1 MAQKRTAKT
10 PSKSRPKAARR
21 RSTTAGGAATGRSA
35 AQPFRLRASVK
46 LEPGAPALQ
55 TRNVAVHVK
64 GELVPPARGV
74 TTATASGVAPD
85 DVLEIE
91 FAEGQRVWIRADDYR
106 AQYGGAAAR
115 DASGEVLTL
124 PADLQVMPTPM
135 QNRGVVA
142 WVVKSVKIL
151 GIDLPAMTAAQI
163 ARAVESRASAHRPGL
178 GLYSCRLETD
188 RFALHSAKL
197 PASEESDAKPW
208 LLFIHGTASS
218 TWGSFGDLWS
228 PERARE
234 LKALA
239 ARYGE
244 RVLAFE
250 HETLAV
256 SPIQNAGQL
265 AALLPAGARV
275 HLLTHSR
282 GGLVAE
288 LLCRGGAAVPFEPQ
302 EIAQLA
308 RDKRYTARGPSG
320 KSEVEWLRALDKA
333 LRTRAITVERL
344 VRVACPALG
353 TTLASGRLDRW
364 LSVVGSVAGV
374 ALPSTPMADA
384 FADIGDF
391 AAAVIK
397 QRTDPRT
404 LPGLEAMMPD
414 SGVVRLANA
423 GSSNAAGDLT
433 VIAGDIEPDAW
444 WARLVVWMT
453 DRFYDGDH
461 DLIVNTASM
470 YGGLSR
476 AGQALLSYHKG
487 PSVNHFTYFRN
498 AGSAGQIV
506 RGLMRAPGDTAGFE
520 HLEQPGQTPEALD
533 TLIARAVIVKPSPKP
548 RPVAIVIPGI
558 MGSELFA
565 GNDRIWISILRL
577 IGGGLKRIAIG
588 APKIT
593 PWQPIVR
600 YYGELQNY
608 LEGSHKVVAFG
619 FDWRLPVE
627 REAQRLAKV
636 VREELKTAEPA
647 GMPVRILAHSMGGLV
662 ARTMIANHA
671 EVWQQMCRHAGARL
685 LMLGT
690 PNGGSHAITELIV
703 AQSSALRGLA
713 TLDRKHQLRDLL
725 DIVTRFPGVLAMLP
739 KDTREDWF
747 SHDTWVRYHR
757 LADAGWVLPQKSDLE
772 AARRFREA
780 FDRAPIDRDRM
791 LYVAGNADVTVA
803 GMYYDSAARQIRFQ
817 GTSRGDGRV
826 TWDSGIPP
834 DVRTWYMDV
843 EHGDLCAYAP
853 AFPALKQLFETGDTM
868 LLPRTPRV
876 PRAAAELFPMPR
888 APEELFPS
896 EEALTAAVL
905 GAGGRKHRQRP
916 RREPPVQVRVVHGNL
931 HFASH
936 PVVVGHY
943 EGDTILSAEKAL
955 DVALAG
961 ALSERHQLGRYPG
974 ELGTAALFVNP
985 ALRADPLA
993 TPQGA
998 IVVGLGMPGTLSAQT
1013 LTETTTAA
1021 LLEYVLEWEKH
1032 AAVHPAAVIDQGFKR
1047 HSVSLLL
1054 IGTAAGGVSVS
1065 DSVYA
1070 MLTAV
1075 ARSNDA
1081 LSAARQDARILQVEL
1096 VEVWE
1101 DRAIQA
1107 VRAFP
1112 GINTDP
1118 QLRGRFDFPAVLNE
1132 VKGGRRRRTYSEP
1145 PGWWHRTQILGGR
1158 ETGDAS
1164 TQPLRFTTTTRRARS
1179 EVRLLGTQRALVD
1192 QFVTEAIGTTRD
1204 NRRISR
1210 TLFELLLPN
1219 ELKEAAPDQDN
1230 MVLVLDESAARYP
1243 WELLEDPSGSRG
1255 EPLVIRHGILRQLET
1270 REFRESPQGTTE
1282 LSALVIGDPVS
1293 SLVPLPGAQREAET
1307 VARTLQAEGKL
1318 RVEKR
1323 IRPVAQEVIEA
1334 LYLRPYRVVHL
1345 AGHGIYRFPRAGLPG
1360 VSAPAPVPGAT
1371 GSKEQE
1377 TQPQTV
1383 TGMVIGDGMFLTPV
1397 EVRQMRSVPDLVFI
1411 NCCHLGYI
1419 EAGGRGDSGL
1429 REYNVFAAN
1438 VATEYIGMGVRAV
1451 IAAGWAVDDA
1461 AAMTFATA
1469 FYNHML
1475 AGVPFGE
1482 SVKRAR
1488 RETYDLHTST
1498 NTWGAYQCYGDP
1510 DFRLVRDGVE
1520 SRGAPWE
1527 PSFASAAE
1535 AAAEIEDLTA
1545 TLATAAGTLP
1555 DWLRGQLGRICA
1567 ELNRLGWMS
1576 KGPIRTALAR
1586 AYGEAL
1592 CFEEAVDHYCSAFE
1606 GDPGAMTARDVEQMA
1621 NLMSRS
1627 AVELWLRGQQTGG
1640 GADGAARI
1648 ERAIA
1653 LIQWLL
1659 NPPPQTSGA
1668 GKAEPG
1674 ATVERLSLLGSAYKR
1689 RAWIGVEV
1697 PGSLERM
1704 QDAYSRALQLA
1715 QASRRNDA
1723 YPLLNQLFGQLVLN
1737 WHGID
1742 AALLTVEALDAQLE
1756 PVSSALRARL
1766 ATTKEFWDVVML
1778 ADIELLE
1785 ALVAGSLHERRAA
1798 IGELYREARKLA
1810 SPREFASVLDQIGF
1824 LAAMCRRAQPE
1835 LAAELEGLAHGV
1847 RPPAVGEPGVSTDDA
1862 RTVGKSAKPAQT
1874 KEQPAPKAARKQKP
1888 APRRKGRPG
1897 SASQ

>member
-1 MAQKRTAKT
+1 L
-10 PSKSRPKAARR
+10 S
-21 RSTTAGGAATGRSA
+21 
-35 AQPFRLRASVK
+35 
-46 LEPGAPALQ
+46 
-55 TRNVAVHVK
+55 
-64 GELVPPARGV
+64 
-74 TTATASGVAPD
+74 VAPD

-91 FAEGQRVWIRADDYR
+91 LTEGQRVWIRADDYR
-106 AQYGGAAAR
+106 AQYGGTPTR
-115 DASGEVLTL
+115 DASGDVLAL
-124 PADLQVMPTPM
+124 RADLQVMPTAM
-135 QNRGVVA
+135 QNRGVIA

-151 GIDLPAMTAAQI
+151 GIDLPAMTAVQI
-163 ARAVESRASAHRPGL
+163 ARAVETRASARRPGL
-178 GLYSCRLETD
+178 GLFSCALETNG
-188 RFALHSAKL
+188 FALQPARL
-197 PASEESDAKPW
+197 PAEQQSDPKPW
-208 LLFIHGTASS
+208 LVLIHGTASS

-228 PERARE
+228 PERQRE
-234 LKALA
+234 LKALNA
-239 ARYGE
+239 QYGH

-256 SPIQNAGQL
+256 SPIQNAMHL
-265 AALLPAGARV
+265 ATLLPAGARV

-288 LLCRGGAAVPFEPQ
+288 LLCRGRAAVPFEPQ
-302 EIAQLA
+302 EIARLA
-308 RDKRYTARGPSG
+308 RDKRYAGRGPSG
-320 KSEVEWLRALDKA
+320 KSELEWLRALDKA
-333 LRTRAITVERL
+333 LRTRAIAVDRL
-344 VRVACPALG
+344 VRVACPTLG

-374 ALPSTPMADA
+374 ALPGTPMAEA

-414 SGVVRLANA
+414 SGVVRLV
-423 GSSNAAGDLT
+423 NAAGTNVEGDLT

-470 YGGLSR
+470 YGGLPR

-498 AGSAGQIV
+498 AESASQVV
-506 RGLMRAPGDTAGFE
+506 RGLTHAREDVSGFE
-520 HLEQPGQTPEALD
+520 RLEQPSPKPETLE
-533 TLIARAVIVKPSPKP
+533 TLIARAVVIKPSPKP
-548 RPVAIVIPGI
+548 RPVVIVIPGI

-565 GNDRIWISILRL
+565 GNDRIWISVLRL
-577 IGGGLKRIAIG
+577 IAGGLGRLAIG

-627 REAQRLAKV
+627 REAARLAQV
-636 VREELKTAEPA
+636 IGEELKTAQPA

-662 ARTMIANHA
+662 TRTMIANHGD
-671 EVWQQMCRHAGARL
+671 VWQQMCKHAGARV

-703 AQSSALRGLA
+703 GQSSTLRGVE
-713 TLDRKHQLRDLL
+713 TLDVEHDSRELL

-747 SHDTWVRYHR
+747 SHDTWSRYHR
-757 LADAGWVLPQKSDLE
+757 LAGADWVLPQKSDLE

-780 FDRAPIDRDRM
+780 FDRAPIDRERM

-803 GMYYDSAARQIRFQ
+803 GMYYDSASAEIRFQ

-834 DVRTWYMDV
+834 GVPTWYMDV

-853 AFPALKQLFETGDTM
+853 AFPALKQLLETGRTM
-868 LLPRTPRV
+868 LLPQTPRV

-888 APEELFPS
+888 APEELFPT
-896 EEALTAAVL
+896 EEALTTAVL
-905 GAGGRKHRQRP
+905 GAGGRKHRKRP
-916 RREPPVQVRVVHGNL
+916 RRDPPVQVRVVHGNL

-936 PVVVGHY
+936 PVMVGHY
-943 EGDTILSAEKAL
+943 EGDAILSAEKAL
-955 DVALAG
+955 DVALNG
-961 ALSERHQLGRYPG
+961 ELTERHQLGRYPG
-974 ELGTAALFVNP
+974 ALGSSALFVNP
-985 ALRADPLA
+985 ALRGDPLA

-998 IVVGLGMPGTLSAQT
+998 IVMGLGVPGALSAQT
-1013 LTETTTAA
+1013 LTDTVTTT

-1032 AAVHPAAVIDQGFKR
+1032 AAVRPAAITAEGFKR
-1047 HSVSLLL
+1047 HGVSLLL

-1075 ARSNDA
+1075 ARANDA
-1081 LSAARQDARILQVEL
+1081 LAAANQDARILQAEL

-1107 VRAFP
+1107 VSAFP
-1112 GINTDP
+1112 GVNADP
-1118 QLRGRFDFPAVLNE
+1118 QLQGRFDFPAVLTDA
-1132 VKGGRRRRTYSEP
+1132 KGGRRRRTYSEP
-1145 PGWWHRTQILGGR
+1145 PGWWHRTQILGGVDAGD
-1158 ETGDAS
+1158 ET

-1192 QFVTEAIGTTRD
+1192 QFVAEAIGTTRD
-1204 NRRISR
+1204 DRSISR

-1219 ELKEAAPDQDN
+1219 ELKDAAPDQDN
-1230 MVLVLDESAARYP
+1230 LVLVLDESAAHYP

-1255 EPLVIRHGILRQLET
+1255 EPLVIRHGVLRQLES
-1270 REFRESPQGTTE
+1270 RDFRENPKGTTQ
-1282 LSALVIGDPVS
+1282 LSALVVGDPVS
-1293 SLVPLPGAQREAET
+1293 SLVELAGAQREAET
-1307 VARTLQAEGKL
+1307 VARTLQAEGQF

-1323 IRPVAQEVIEA
+1323 IRPIAQEVIEA

-1345 AGHGIYRFPRAGLPG
+1345 AGHGVYRFRRADLPG
-1360 VSAPAPVPGAT
+1360 VGAPAHTPGGT
-1371 GSKEQE
+1371 GSTGGQA

-1383 TGMVIGDGMFLTPV
+1383 TGMVIGDGMFLTPI
-1397 EVRQMRSVPDLVFI
+1397 EVRQMRRVPELVFI
-1411 NCCHLGYI
+1411 NCCHLGQI
-1419 EAGGRGDSGL
+1419 EAASPAGAGDSGL
-1429 REYNVFAAN
+1429 RQYNLFAAN
-1438 VATEYIGMGVRAV
+1438 VATEFINMGVRAV

-1461 AAMTFATA
+1461 AATTFATT
-1469 FYNHML
+1469 FYSHML
-1475 AGVPFGE
+1475 AGVPLGE

-1488 RETYDLHTST
+1488 RETYDRHTST

-1510 DFRLVRDGVE
+1510 DFRLVQDGVD
-1520 SRGAPWE
+1520 SADAPSKL
-1527 PSFASAAE
+1527 SFASPAQ
-1535 AAAEIEDLTA
+1535 AAAEIDDLAA

-1555 DWLRGQLGRICA
+1555 DWLPGQLDRIGA
-1567 ELNRLGWMS
+1567 EATRLGWMG
-1576 KGPIRTALAR
+1576 KGLIRTALGR

-1592 CFEEAVDHYCSAFE
+1592 RFEDAVGHYRFAFE
-1606 GDPGAMTARDVEQMA
+1606 NDPAAMTARDIEQMA

-1627 AVELWLRGQQTGG
+1627 AVEAWLRSQH
-1640 GADGAARI
+1640 AGAARTSGDGGPRI
-1648 ERAIA
+1648 DQAIA
-1653 LIQWLL
+1653 LIEWLL
-1659 NPPPQTSGA
+1659 NPPLHPPGA
-1668 GKAEPG
+1668 GKPEPG
-1674 ATVERLSLLGSAYKR
+1674 RTVERWSLLGSAYKR

-1697 PGSLERM
+1697 RASLEKM

-1715 QASRRNDA
+1715 EASKRNDP

-1742 AALLTVEALDAQLE
+1742 AAVLSAEALDAQLE
-1756 PVSSALRARL
+1756 PVSAALLARL

-1778 ADIELLE
+1778 ADVELLK
-1785 ALVAGSLHERRAA
+1785 ALVAGALEKRRASLT
-1798 IGELYREARKLA
+1798 GLYLEARKLA
-1810 SPREFASVLDQIGF
+1810 SPREFGSVLDQFGF
-1824 LAAMCRRAQPE
+1824 MAAMSRRARPE
-1835 LAAELEGLAHGV
+1835 LAGELEALALSV
-1847 RPPAVGEPGVSTDDA
+1847 RPPAAGRADGSTDDA
-1862 RTVGKSAKPAQT
+1862 RAQPSAKQARASKKPGPKAVGKQRPA
-1874 KEQPAPKAARKQKP
+1874 R
-1888 APRRKGRPG
+1888 RRKGRPG
-1897 SASQ
+1897 SASH